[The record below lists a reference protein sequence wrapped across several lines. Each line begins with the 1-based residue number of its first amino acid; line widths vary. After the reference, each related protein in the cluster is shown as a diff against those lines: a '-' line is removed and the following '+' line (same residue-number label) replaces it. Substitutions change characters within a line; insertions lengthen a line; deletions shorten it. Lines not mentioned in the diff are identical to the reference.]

1 MTLREMFRVIP
12 ILAGL
17 MLFAPDCFAN
27 WTLNLGYQNPR
38 PATYGVNFLYVGSQW
53 GFEAGIGWIDVDAE
67 ADTDDEADEAND
79 KDDEDD
85 EDDENDASLA
95 VAGDI
100 DVKYFFANGGVKP
113 YLQLGLGAGLGADD
127 DSGFHAGAGGP
138 FVGLGIFAGSPSL
151 YVYVAASTSGSRDA
165 PRIEAGI
172 GFDI

>member
-1 MTLREMFRVIP
+1 MDLKVIVRSIP
-12 ILAGL
+12 LLTGL
-17 MLFAPDCFAN
+17 LLFAPDCFAN

-67 ADTDDEADEAND
+67 ADTDDDD
-79 KDDEDD
+79 DDEGAGKKEDD
-85 EDDENDASLA
+85 DDENDASFA
-95 VAGDI
+95 VAGDV
-100 DVKYFFANGGVKP
+100 DVKYFFSSGGVRP

-127 DSGFHAGAGGP
+127 DSGVHAGAGGP
-138 FVGLGIFAGSPSL
+138 FVGLGIFGGSPSL